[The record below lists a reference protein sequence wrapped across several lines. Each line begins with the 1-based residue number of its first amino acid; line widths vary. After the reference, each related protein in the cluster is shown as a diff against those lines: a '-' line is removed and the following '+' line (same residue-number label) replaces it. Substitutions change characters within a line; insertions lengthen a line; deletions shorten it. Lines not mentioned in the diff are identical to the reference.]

1 MFAIIL
7 LLTLFL
13 TYIACQLLLIVMGW
27 VTVNIQ
33 VPLINSLNNLLDIKL
48 YEPLQKEIYC
58 VTLSDDIIALA
69 STQPESIFSG
79 SITNPETGVITGI
92 ITGTLKN
99 NNLIDYNMSNN
110 TELEIETELETETE
124 SENETENE
132 TEIETYK
139 DTLPELQIETPL
151 DLSNISKNKIL
162 VDESLD

>member
-1 MFAIIL
+1 
-7 LLTLFL
+7 
-13 TYIACQLLLIVMGW
+13 MGW

-69 STQPESIFSG
+69 STQPESTFSG
-79 SITNPETGVITGI
+79 SITNPETGVVTGI

-99 NNLIDYNMSNN
+99 NDLIDYNMSNN
-110 TELEIETELETETE
+110 TESETELETETE
-124 SENETENE
+124 SES
-132 TEIETYK
+132 EIETYK
-139 DTLPELQIETPL
+139 DTLLEPQTEPQIDTPL